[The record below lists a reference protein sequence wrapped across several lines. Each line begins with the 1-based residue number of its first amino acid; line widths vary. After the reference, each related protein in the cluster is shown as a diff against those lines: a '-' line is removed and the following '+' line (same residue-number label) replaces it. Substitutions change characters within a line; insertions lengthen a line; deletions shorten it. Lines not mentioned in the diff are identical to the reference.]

1 MVKGVKGQYEPM
13 VNWYND
19 IYQNS
24 RHLSMMLETEQENS
38 LSSHDPK
45 HIKSSQQNFEK
56 VMQTISTGCY
66 SQNLQVA
73 QLCLKTLVAIAQD
86 LNSNIEMLQL
96 QMKWFMSKENGL
108 YTINYAYNKHQ
119 ELTEEFVLAIGNFT
133 NGGEQMNQIYM
144 VELNALYP
152 DMVDYFNTIN
162 QMWPFLH
169 LNYQKELIHSHQ
181 YPDDYLLSQLIQKAA
196 KFCE

>member
-1 MVKGVKGQYEPM
+1 
-13 VNWYND
+13 
-19 IYQNS
+19 
-24 RHLSMMLETEQENS
+24 
-38 LSSHDPK
+38 
-45 HIKSSQQNFEK
+45 
-56 VMQTISTGCY
+56 
-66 SQNLQVA
+66 
-73 QLCLKTLVAIAQD
+73 
-86 LNSNIEMLQL
+86 
-96 QMKWFMSKENGL
+96 MKWFMSKENGL

-119 ELTEEFVLAIGNFT
+119 ELTEEYVLAIGNFT